1 MVARLEYYVV
11 DLATRRDVGTTSAL
25 SRLKVERNP
34 NCARSAFLD
43 YHRRAFKS

>member
-25 SRLKVERNP
+25 SRLKVDRNP
-34 NCARSAFLD
+34 QL
-43 YHRRAFKS
+43 RAIRISGLSSSCF